1 MISRL
6 AFREMPIS
14 AKIGLGIIVVYGVAA
29 IFGPMVAPYGE
40 TQIVGDQWLPIFS
53 YQADSQSNAFFLL
66 GTDQLGRDLLTRILY
81 GARHSIG
88 IALVTTVLAFSIGV
102 TLGLLAATKRGLID
116 QIAGRGI
123 DVLMGFPSL
132 IFALMILAVLGS
144 SIPVLVGVIA
154 LLNMASAF
162 RIARAVA
169 MDLEAQEFV
178 EVARLRGESTFWIM
192 RRELLP
198 NAAAPLAAEFGLR
211 FCLVLLFIAALSFIG
226 LGIQPPMA
234 DWGSMVRENASAIS
248 FGVLT
253 PLVPAS
259 AIAILTVGVNLVVDW
274 VTTSEGVRNAT

>member
-274 VTTSEGVRNAT
+274 VTTSEGARNAT